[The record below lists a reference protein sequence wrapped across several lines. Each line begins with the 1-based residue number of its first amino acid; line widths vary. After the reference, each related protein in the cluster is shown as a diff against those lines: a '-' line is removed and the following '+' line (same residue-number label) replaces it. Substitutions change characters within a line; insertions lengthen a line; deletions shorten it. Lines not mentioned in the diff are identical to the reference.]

1 MDKTLVKE
9 IQEGRQ
15 KERGEKQLKRTINLK
30 TTIDWIIQIA
40 IEECVRTQFVT
51 IYISTPIREMCD
63 IFH

>member
-30 TTIDWIIQIA
+30 TTVD
-40 IEECVRTQFVT
+40 
-51 IYISTPIREMCD
+51 
-63 IFH
+63 